1 MQPEERDA
9 ALLWDMREAAC
20 EIAPF
25 VKRVSYEEFVSK
37 KVLRYAVERQV
48 LVIGEAAAR
57 VSSTL
62 RDAHP
67 EIPWGSIIAQRN
79 ILAHEYGEILVERIW
94 RVASQRIPELI
105 RLLDPAYSR
114 TPWSRYLIAVLMA
127 SITHFGNYTRKQKKE
142 YLADRGIPVHL

>member
-1 MQPEERDA
+1 MQPKERDA

-20 EIAPF
+20 EIVEF
-25 VKRVSYEEFVSK
+25 VKEVSYEEFVSN
-37 KVLRYAVERQV
+37 KVLRYAVERQI

-67 EIPWGSIIAQRN
+67 EIPWSSIIAQRN

-94 RVASQRIPELI
+94 RVASEHIPELI
-105 RLLDPAYSR
+105 KLLDP
-114 TPWSRYLIAVLMA
+114 LIPEPPYQD
-127 SITHFGNYTRKQKKE
+127 I
-142 YLADRGIPVHL
+142 